1 MTSQLQLSF
10 PSSRLAGQH
19 LRPMI
24 DADTIGRLARN
35 HGCAATGKFYCLQDV
50 SGHPMIWSG
59 RGQRPAW
66 VVEWLAQGGTLQQIE
81 AAI

>member
-24 DADTIGRLARN
+24 DSETIGRLARQ
-35 HGCAATGKFYCLQDV
+35 HGCAKTGHFYCLQDD
-50 SGHPMIWSG
+50 SGHALIWSG
-59 RGQRPAW
+59 RGQRPRW
-66 VVEWLAQGGTLQQIE
+66 VVEWIERGGTLQQIE
-81 AAI
+81 AQI